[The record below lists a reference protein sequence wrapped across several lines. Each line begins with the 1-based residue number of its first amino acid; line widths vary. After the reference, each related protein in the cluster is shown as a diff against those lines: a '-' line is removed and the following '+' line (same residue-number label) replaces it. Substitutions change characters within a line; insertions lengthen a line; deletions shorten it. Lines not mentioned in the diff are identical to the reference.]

1 MMPGVPQPPRI
12 FPYESRTLSL
22 DNGLTIV
29 LVPMS
34 SDGLVAYWSI
44 VRTGSRDEYEPGR
57 TGFAHFFEHMMFRGT
72 ESCPQE
78 EYNRLVT
85 EMGADANAFTTDDLT
100 AYHLSIVAE
109 DLETVARIES
119 DRFRNLSYGEE
130 AFRTEAGAVHG
141 EYRKS
146 RTDPFFTIYE
156 AVHEAAFERHS
167 YGHTTM
173 GYLEDIRAMP
183 GLYGYS
189 REFFS
194 RYYRPENVL
203 LLLAGDLDPD
213 QAAALLE
220 RHYRAWE
227 PGYRPPHVE
236 TEPEQRAERRVEV
249 SYEGRSLP
257 IVWMAY
263 KARRFDPDD
272 RDWAAALL
280 LGELAYGETS
290 EVFRK
295 LVLEEQTVEFVQGSL
310 GWNRDPGLFDL
321 VARVKHPD
329 RVEEVLAELD
339 RTSGRFADSPPE
351 AGRLRDLKA
360 RIRYQF
366 LMNLDTPERVAGG
379 LSRILALTGEIGAV
393 DRLHATIES
402 LEPEDIR
409 RAASELLDPRRRTL
423 ALLRGQD

>member
-1 MMPGVPQPPRI
+1 MRGVPPRARI
-12 FPYESRTLSL
+12 FPYESRALRL
-22 DNGLTIV
+22 DNGLTLV

-34 SDGLVAYWSI
+34 SAGLVAYWTI
-44 VRTGSRDEYEPGR
+44 VRTGSRDEYEAGR

-72 ESCPQE
+72 ETYPQE
-78 EYNRLVT
+78 EYNRIVT

-100 AYHLSIVAE
+100 AYHLSIVPE

-130 AFRTEAGAVHG
+130 AFRTEAGAVLG

-146 RTDPFFTIYE
+146 RTDPFFTLYE
-156 AVHEAAFERHS
+156 AVHEAAFAKHA

-173 GYLEDIRAMP
+173 GYLEDIEAMP

-203 LLLAGDLDPD
+203 ILVAGDLEPGRV
-213 QAAALLE
+213 AALIE
-220 RHYRAWE
+220 RYYGGWE
-227 PGYRPPHVE
+227 PGYRPPRVE
-236 TEPEQRAERRVEV
+236 TEPEQESERRVEV

-263 KARRFDPDD
+263 KAPRFAAEN
-272 RDWAAALL
+272 RGWAAALL

-290 EVFRK
+290 AFFRK
-295 LVLEEQTVEFVQGSL
+295 LVLEEQMAEFVQGSL

-339 RTSGRFADSPPE
+339 RTAERYRQSPPE
-351 AGRLRDLKA
+351 AGRLQDLKA
-360 RIRYQF
+360 RVRYSF

-379 LSRILALTGEIGAV
+379 LSRILALTGEIDAV
-393 DRLHATIES
+393 DRLHAIIEA
-402 LEPEDIR
+402 LEPEDILR
-409 RAASELLDPRRRTL
+409 TARELLDPRRRTL
-423 ALLRGQD
+423 ALLRGEE